1 MHVPFQANTPL
12 VPRDRLH
19 LMDDS
24 FMYRIV
30 VLKVQGL
37 YALRSQE
44 LQHLHASHAGFR
56 FIQNG
61 AGIVAI
67 KAIIV
72 ISLDEGASLGGL
84 IYNLPH
90 LSLSRSLG
98 LLNLLLDSGQSV
110 RKVALFDDGGFGLLP
125 SLLLFSLLT

>member
-1 MHVPFQANTPL
+1 MKILGH
-12 VPRDRLH
+12 
-19 LMDDS
+19 
-24 FMYRIV
+24 
-30 VLKVQGL
+30 
-37 YALRSQE
+37 YALRSYE
-44 LQHLHASHAGFR
+44 LRHLHASHAGFR

-72 ISLDEGASLGGL
+72 ISLDEGASLGRL

-98 LLNLLLDSGQSV
+98 LLDLLLDSG
-110 RKVALFDDGGFGLLP
+110 
-125 SLLLFSLLT
+125 

>member
-1 MHVPFQANTPL
+1 M
-12 VPRDRLH
+12 VPRNRLH
-19 LMDDS
+19 LIDDG
-24 FMYRIV
+24 FIYRVV
-30 VLKVQGL
+30 VLKVLGHH
-37 YALRSQE
+37 ALRSYE
-44 LQHLHASHAGFR
+44 LRHLHASHAGFR

-72 ISLDEGASLGGL
+72 ISLDEGASLEGL

-98 LLNLLLDSGQSV
+98 LLDLLLDSG
-110 RKVALFDDGGFGLLP
+110 
-125 SLLLFSLLT
+125 